1 MDKISLVVELKLKP
15 GRCDAF
21 VDRARRHGEACLDTE
36 PGCLQFDVLV
46 PTDASD
52 RVFLYEVYADQTAL
66 DAHGA
71 TAHMAAYRS
80 DTNDMIL
87 ERIRTTCALVSG

>member
-1 MDKISLVVELKLKP
+1 MGKISLVVELKVKP
-15 GRCDAF
+15 GRRDAF

-46 PTDASD
+46 PNDASD
-52 RVFLYEVYADQTAL
+52 RVFLYEVYTDQAAL
-66 DAHGA
+66 DSHGA

-87 ERIRTTCALVSG
+87 KRTRTVCALVSG